1 MASSVS
7 ALVPHDEHEART
19 AVSCLP
25 HYPADVV
32 AIVLLRVRGDQSCVS
47 NADAPLDS
55 GTAAPGPESEDNQ
68 HVRRLV
74 AAAVLVLFASLNAI
88 DGICCPDG
96 CTYEP
101 STSQRHGPE
110 SPDGT
115 CVLCLGGV
123 ESAAAHAPAASGIAT
138 NRFAPLLFTRHLD
151 APADPPD
158 HPPRA

>member
-1 MASSVS
+1 
-7 ALVPHDEHEART
+7 
-19 AVSCLP
+19 
-25 HYPADVV
+25 
-32 AIVLLRVRGDQSCVS
+32 
-47 NADAPLDS
+47 
-55 GTAAPGPESEDNQ
+55 
-68 HVRRLV
+68 VRRLV
-74 AAAVLVLFASLNAI
+74 ATAVLVLFASLNAI

-101 STSQRHGPE
+101 SSTSQQHEQE

-123 ESAAAHAPAASGIAT
+123 ESAVAHAPAASGILT
-138 NRFAPLLFTRHLD
+138 NRFAPLLFAHHLD